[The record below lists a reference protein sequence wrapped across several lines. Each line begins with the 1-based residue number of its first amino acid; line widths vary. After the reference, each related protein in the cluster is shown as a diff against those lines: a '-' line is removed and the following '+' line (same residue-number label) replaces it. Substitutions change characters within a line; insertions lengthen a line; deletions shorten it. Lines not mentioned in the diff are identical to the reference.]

1 MSAIVSQDKL
11 PEKIQPEE
19 LEVAETYI
27 ATGFLVPDTA
37 EVLGLSKEVVA
48 DIISR
53 RPVKKFIEL
62 ALSEVAYNHHYK
74 ISTLLGK
81 IIDRKME
88 ELEEAEIGSNKDI
101 ADLIKL
107 AIEWTKVRE
116 GLIKE
121 ERKTNVGKQTNLQLN
136 SYGENNYSALIEK
149 LVKDNK

>member
-27 ATGFLVPDTA
+27 ATGFRIPDTA
-37 EVLGLSKEVVA
+37 EVLNLPKDVVSEIL
-48 DIISR
+48 DR
-53 RPVKKFIEL
+53 RPVKMFL
-62 ALSEVAYNHHYK
+62 AQAMSEVGYNNHYK
-74 ISTLLGK
+74 MSKLIETV
-81 IIDRKME
+81 IDKKME

-116 GLIKE
+116 SLIKE
-121 ERKTNVGKQTNLQLN
+121 ERKISVGKQTNVQVN
-136 SYGENNYSALIEK
+136 SYDGSNYEK
-149 LVKDNK
+149 LFKALGESK

>member
-27 ATGFLVPDTA
+27 ATGFRIPDTA
-37 EVLGLSKEVVA
+37 EVLNLSK
-48 DIISR
+48 DIVSEILDR
-53 RPVKKFIEL
+53 RPVKMFL
-62 ALSEVAYNHHYK
+62 AQAMSEVGYNNHYK
-74 ISTLLGK
+74 MSKLIETV
-81 IIDRKME
+81 IDKKME

-116 GLIKE
+116 SLIKE
-121 ERKTNVGKQTNLQLN
+121 ERKISVGKQTNVQVN
-136 SYGENNYSALIEK
+136 SYDGSNYEK
-149 LVKDNK
+149 LFKALGESK